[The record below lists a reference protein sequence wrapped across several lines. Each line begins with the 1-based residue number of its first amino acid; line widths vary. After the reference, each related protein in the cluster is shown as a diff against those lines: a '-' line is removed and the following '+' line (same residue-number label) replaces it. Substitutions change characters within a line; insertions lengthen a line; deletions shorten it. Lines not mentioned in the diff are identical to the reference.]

1 MKFCPLNIV
10 WSKAQSCKF
19 YKEDIK
25 WIAWSFLCFLNHVTC
40 PVFMIACLSGIAA
53 LCVLLVF
60 LLLTSIS
67 TIMFWYCGKYE
78 LCRMMYTRMFTRM
91 FICLFLSMATDML
104 KCMLFQMFR
113 KNIYLKKH
121 KLVISFLVENL
132 SVSNISMIPLLQV
145 GEMARGSPRPYSKSK
160 GSHGLNLGRDWGL
173 GLGQATWDIRDF
185 QNSNMDTTVQHILR

>member
-1 MKFCPLNIV
+1 
-10 WSKAQSCKF
+10 
-19 YKEDIK
+19 
-25 WIAWSFLCFLNHVTC
+25 
-40 PVFMIACLSGIAA
+40 MIACLSGIAA

-113 KNIYLKKH
+113 KNIYLKNH

-145 GEMARGSPRPYSKSK
+145 GEKARGSPRPYSKSK